1 MAAPEKKRKMRPWIT
16 GLVLILVVW
25 GVAACTHRKVLE
37 TGAEKNRPA
46 SSGDLRLRVLTYNI
60 RHGEGSDGQVDLE
73 RTARVIREA
82 RADIVAL
89 QEVDCKT
96 SRVKGVDQ
104 AEELARLTGMR
115 VAFGRAIDLGGGQ
128 YGNAILTR
136 LEEVRP
142 PRTFPLP
149 GGEKRALLW
158 MDLKAP
164 GGEFAFLATHLDL
177 NAQRRE
183 ESVEQIEKL
192 FGDRLKTPALLAGDL
207 NAEFP
212 ETAFQNLLRSWENT
226 EKNGA
231 SAEPSCPADHPA
243 NRIDHVLFRPASR
256 WRVVECRVLPEPEV
270 SDHRPVLVVLELL
283 PGE

>member
-1 MAAPEKKRKMRPWIT
+1 MAMPGERRGTGIRFWIGNI
-16 GLVLILVVW
+16 GLVLALIA
-25 GVAACTHRKVLE
+25 VAACVHRKSPESREGV
-37 TGAEKNRPA
+37 
-46 SSGDLRLRVLTYNI
+46 RLRVLTYNI
-60 RHGEGSDGQVDLE
+60 RHGEGADGQVDLE
-73 RTARVIREA
+73 RAARVIREA
-82 RADIVAL
+82 RADVVAV
-89 QEVDCKT
+89 QEVDCRT

-115 VAFGRAIDLGGGQ
+115 VAFGRAIEFGGGQ

-136 LEEVRP
+136 LEAVRP
-142 PRTFPLP
+142 PRTIPLP

-158 MDLKAP
+158 MDLKTP

-183 ESVEQIEKL
+183 ESVRDIEKQ
-192 FGDRLKTPALLAGDL
+192 FEASPETPALLAGDL
-207 NAEFP
+207 NAEFQ
-212 ETAFQNLLRSWENT
+212 ETAFQELLRSWGNT

-231 SAEPSCPADHPA
+231 AAEPSCPADRPS
-243 NRIDHVLFRPASR
+243 NRIDHVLFRPANR

-270 SDHRPVLVVLELL
+270 SDHRPVLAVLEFL